1 MIWVWIVVAACGP
14 VLAAMLLVHATTV
27 LDAVES
33 GWRRVRGRDVVPDL
47 PPIECLAA
55 DLHRLGDQLSRVE
68 RSNEIAM
75 VFRLRATS
83 RAYDDVLLRA
93 CRVLGVEIDAQ
104 APLGPVERLETEAV
118 LAQCGLVW

>member
-1 MIWVWIVVAACGP
+1 VIWVWIVVAACGP
-14 VLAAMLLVHATTV
+14 VLATMLLVHATTV
-27 LDAVES
+27 LDVVEA
-33 GWRRVRGRDVVPDL
+33 GWRRLRRHDVTSDQ

-55 DLHRLGDQLSRVE
+55 DLHRLGDQLTRVE
-68 RSNEIAM
+68 RSNEIAK

-93 CRVLGVEIDAQ
+93 CRVLGVQVDAQ

-118 LAQCGLVW
+118 LAQRGLVW